1 MRKENLLWAILM
13 CGMALSSCTDR
24 LQEAAS
30 ISLNPKIKSET
41 GFKASLNLEN
51 SFISTRSTEPT
62 PIYPDYYGGG
72 YISDNDELVVFVKK
86 DTIRKMLKLNFK
98 VAQNHQ
104 TF

>member
-51 SFISTRSTEPT
+51 SFISTRSTEPNQFIQT
-62 PIYPDYYGGG
+62 IMEEDIYL
-72 YISDNDELVVFVKK
+72 IMMNL
-86 DTIRKMLKLNFK
+86 
-98 VAQNHQ
+98 
-104 TF
+104 